1 MKPALTYAAVTPVRD
16 ELENL
21 RRLADALVAQTV
33 RPVRWVIVDT
43 GSADGTPELARS
55 LAAEHPWIESLA
67 DDDAGRALR
76 GAPIVR
82 AFARGVA
89 QVEPLPDVLVK
100 LDADVSVAP
109 DHFERLLEAFAED
122 PTLGIASGGAEE
134 LTAGEWRR
142 RFNTGSS
149 VWGAARAY
157 RRECLADVSPLEERM
172 GWDGI
177 DEVKAHLHG
186 WTTRTLGDLT
196 FRHHRLEGERDGSRW
211 RAWSA
216 RGRAAH
222 YMGYRSWYLAV
233 RALHHARTEPAAVA
247 MLSGYVA
254 AALRREAVCS
264 DERVRT
270 GLRREQSL
278 RNLRARRREA
288 AGTVVP

>member
-1 MKPALTYAAVTPVRD
+1 MTPTLTYAAVTPVRD

-21 RRLADALVAQTV
+21 ARLAEALANQTV
-33 RPVRWVIVDT
+33 RPARWLIVDT
-43 GSADGTPELARS
+43 GSADGTLELAS
-55 LAAEHPWIESLA
+55 QLAAEHPWVESMS

-89 QVEPLPDVLVK
+89 HIEPVPEIVVK

-109 DHFERLLEAFAED
+109 DHFERLLEAFAAD
-122 PTLGIASGGAEE
+122 PTLGIASGSAEE
-134 LTAGEWRR
+134 LTDGEWRR

-157 RRECLADVSPLEERM
+157 RRECLAEVSPLEERM

-186 WTTRTLGDLT
+186 WSTRTLGDLT

-222 YMGYRSWYLAV
+222 YMGYRSWYLAL

-247 MLSGYVA
+247 MLSGYVT

-264 DERVRT
+264 DDRVRT

-288 AGTVVP
+288 AGSAAQ